1 MDEISQTLLTSL
13 EDDLRI
19 EETKVLD
26 SFIRAHSKRYEFPPA
41 AAGLVEAIFGNRLA
55 LE

>member
-1 MDEISQTLLTSL
+1 MDEVSQALLTSL
-13 EDDLRI
+13 EDDIRI

-26 SFIRAHSKRYEFPPA
+26 SFIRAHAKRYEFPPA
-41 AAGLVEAIFGNRLA
+41 AATVIEALLGNRLA